1 MPVPVGAP
9 PKPPIKPNTI
19 TYGVTGDP
27 AKPPQWT
34 LTCGAAIGGGWSLD
48 CSHAAILD
56 EPSNSSHIPTQV
68 SVAGSGVRVS
78 GGWNSTFGQPVTLK
92 AAVSAR
98 SGSVPKGKV
107 TFFAFTQPP
116 GGGNPA
122 NVPHDLLGIA
132 RLSTHGAVATATLRL
147 RDLAPGNCAV
157 KAFYSGSATDLP
169 ASSPEPRINENV
181 SMSATTSALTVAHG
195 GKNVILTAH
204 IKPSVATA
212 THPGGIVSFGGQS
225 LTVGSAP
232 VTTVNGKTIA
242 RITVPPGAG
251 RRHTDRGHLRRRPQ
265 LCLVKVG
272 AQNAAGGP
280 PRITTSPWRLL

>member
-1 MPVPVGAP
+1 M
-9 PKPPIKPNTI
+9 
-19 TYGVTGDP
+19 
-27 AKPPQWT
+27 
-34 LTCGAAIGGGWSLD
+34 
-48 CSHAAILD
+48 
-56 EPSNSSHIPTQV
+56 
-68 SVAGSGVRVS
+68 
-78 GGWNSTFGQPVTLK
+78 
-92 AAVSAR
+92 
-98 SGSVPKGKV
+98 
-107 TFFAFTQPP
+107 
-116 GGGNPA
+116 
-122 NVPHDLLGIA
+122 
-132 RLSTHGAVATATLRL
+132 
-147 RDLAPGNCAV
+147 

-212 THPGGIVSFGGQS
+212 THPGGIVSFGGRS

-251 RRHTDRGHLRRRPQ
+251 RQHTDRGHLRRRLQ

-272 AQNAAGGP
+272 AQNAAGGRP
-280 PRITTSPWRLL
+280 EDHE